1 MEGARWAARGRGG
14 GEETL
19 APGAVKCADCPA
31 RRFAATAP
39 AHVEAVSTIPLWT
52 DACISRQEA
61 VGKHH
66 RWHFVPRP
74 QAHDCEQMMQRR
86 VNRLECPPDILAVVE
101 ARRDCRE
108 VVVFGRLDGVE
119 GQIVADWEA
128 FGLVTLVS
136 NS

>member
-1 MEGARWAARGRGG
+1 M
-14 GEETL
+14 
-19 APGAVKCADCPA
+19 DCPA
-31 RRFAATAP
+31 RRFAAAAP
-39 AHVEAVSTIPLWT
+39 ADVEALSTIPLWT

-61 VGKHH
+61 VGKHR
-66 RWHFVPRP
+66 RWYFVPRP
-74 QAHDCEQMMQRR
+74 QARDCEQMMQRR

>member
-1 MEGARWAARGRGG
+1 M
-14 GEETL
+14 
-19 APGAVKCADCPA
+19 
-31 RRFAATAP
+31 
-39 AHVEAVSTIPLWT
+39 STIPLWT

-61 VGKHH
+61 VGKHR

-74 QAHDCEQMMQRR
+74 QARDCEQMMQRR

>member
-1 MEGARWAARGRGG
+1 MTMKKEGIEPTYGKVIAACPKAKLNPTTKRPWSKNSVYAVLSEGCYDDDPCLPWVHKARFSKHA
-14 GEETL
+14 L
-19 APGAVKCADCPA
+19 AK
-31 RRFAATAP
+31 
-39 AHVEAVSTIPLWT
+39 E
-52 DACISRQEA
+52 
-61 VGKHH
+61 
-66 RWHFVPRP
+66 
-74 QAHDCEQMMQRR
+74 MMQRR

>member
-1 MEGARWAARGRGG
+1 
-14 GEETL
+14 
-19 APGAVKCADCPA
+19 
-31 RRFAATAP
+31 
-39 AHVEAVSTIPLWT
+39 
-52 DACISRQEA
+52 
-61 VGKHH
+61 
-66 RWHFVPRP
+66 
-74 QAHDCEQMMQRR
+74 MMQRR

-108 VVVFGRLDGVE
+108 VVVFGSLDGVE